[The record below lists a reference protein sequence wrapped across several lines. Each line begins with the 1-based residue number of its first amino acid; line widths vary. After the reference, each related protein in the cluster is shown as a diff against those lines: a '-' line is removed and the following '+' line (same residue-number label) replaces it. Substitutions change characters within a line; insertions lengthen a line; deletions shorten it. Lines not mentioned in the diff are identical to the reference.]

1 MFSQENVFNKAVIQ
15 FIFSARSE
23 SRLGNFQFLLIKP
36 IERLKMGLDIMNTCM
51 FKSVWRTNRTYAA
64 PMIISHTS
72 LKTNNDITLILGVH

>member
-1 MFSQENVFNKAVIQ
+1 MFSQVNVFNKADIQ
-15 FIFSARSE
+15 FISSARSE

-51 FKSVWRTNRTYAA
+51 FKSEWRTNRTYAA